1 MELVGT
7 QKIAAP
13 REKVWAALF
22 DPEVLKQ
29 CLPGCDSLEAT
40 GENELTAKVTL
51 RVGPVKASFSGRIT
65 LSDLVP
71 PESCTLAGEGQGGV
85 AGFARGSAKIRLGED
100 GPEATLLTYEA
111 KADVGGKLAQLGGR
125 LIDSTA
131 RKLAAEFFANF
142 SEIVAPQLPTEA
154 ATPIAM
160 EAEAT
165 LGSEPESK
173 RGWLGGIFGKSS
185 ATLVLA
191 LGLLVPSCCL
201 DGSHAHQF
209 GAEPFGLICRGH

>member
-1 MELVGT
+1 MELVAT

-13 REKVWAALF
+13 RDKVWAALF
-22 DPEVLKQ
+22 DPEILKQ
-29 CLPGCDSLEAT
+29 CVPGCDSLEAT
-40 GENELTAKVTL
+40 GENQLTAKVTL

-85 AGFARGSAKIRLGED
+85 AGFARGNAKVRLSED
-100 GPEATLLTYEA
+100 EPGTTLLSYEA

-131 RKLAAEFFANF
+131 RKLAAEFFTNF
-142 SEIVAPQLPTEA
+142 SKIVVPQLPAEV
-154 ATPIAM
+154 ATPIAAEG
-160 EAEAT
+160 EAA

-185 ATLVLA
+185 AALPLA

-209 GAEPFGLICRGH
+209 GAEPFGLICRGR